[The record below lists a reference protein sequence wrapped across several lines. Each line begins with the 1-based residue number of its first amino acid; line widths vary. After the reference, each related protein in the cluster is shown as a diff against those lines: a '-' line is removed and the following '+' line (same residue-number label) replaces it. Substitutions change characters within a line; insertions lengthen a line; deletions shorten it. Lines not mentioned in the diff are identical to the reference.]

1 MFFGLNDVA
10 FLAAASAAAGPGFD
24 FLDPANIGQPAEGGF
39 FAGLI
44 SHTADSNPTHALIV
58 APRAT
63 GATGGGYTLTTNPKW
78 ANETVAAPAHN
89 VLIGASSAFDG
100 KVNTDLMMSLI
111 ANNTYSAGAFPAAQ
125 FCADLSIE
133 GFNDWYLPARWELDI
148 AYFHLKPTTE
158 SNNTGWGD
166 NPYSVPRR
174 DSKYTAGD
182 PPQTS
187 ITAFQTS
194 QAQAFVAD
202 NHWSSTEFS
211 AGNAWNLLL
220 GTGGQGSLAKT
231 FTIRRV
237 RAFRKLA
244 L

>member
-10 FLAAASAAAGPGFD
+10 FLGSLQPPAPAFD
-24 FLDPANIGQPAEGGF
+24 FLNPANIGQPVEGGF

-58 APRAT
+58 APAAT
-63 GATGGGYTLTTNPKW
+63 GATGGDYTLTTNLKW
-78 ANETVAAPAHN
+78 ADQTVAAPAHN
-89 VLIGASSAFDG
+89 LLIGASSAFDG

-111 ANNTYSAGAFPAAQ
+111 ADETYSAGAFPAAQ
-125 FCADLSIE
+125 FCADLSIG
-133 GFNDWYLPARWELDI
+133 GFTDWYLPARWELEI

-158 SNNTGWGD
+158 SNFTSWGD

-174 DSKYTAGD
+174 NSKYTAD
-182 PPQTS
+182 NPTQTTV
-187 ITAFQTS
+187 TAFQDTQS
-194 QAQAFVAD
+194 EAFVSLL
-202 NHWSSTEFS
+202 HWSSTEF
-211 AGNAWNLLL
+211 NATEAWFL
-220 GTGGQGSLAKT
+220 GPIIGFQGGT
-231 FTIRRV
+231 FKESSGRV